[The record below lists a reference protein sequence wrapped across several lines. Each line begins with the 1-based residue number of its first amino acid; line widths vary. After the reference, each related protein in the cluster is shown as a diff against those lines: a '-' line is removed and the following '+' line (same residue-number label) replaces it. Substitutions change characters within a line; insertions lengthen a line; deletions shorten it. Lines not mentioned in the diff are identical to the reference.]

1 MGQDLLRGKEIY
13 IFFGQYNING
23 ILGIVVSSILM
34 GLIIYK
40 TLNLAKENNINEYKE
55 LLKQISKNEKLNQ
68 IIYII
73 INIFL
78 LISFYIMVAGF
89 SAYFSQELGIPNIVG
104 SIIIVILCYFI
115 FMGNIKRIIKINEY
129 LIPILIICILL
140 LMIKNINAF
149 YYVQPII
156 HKKIFLKSIWDAIIY
171 ASYNS
176 IVLIPI
182 LLSLQKFIIK
192 KNQIRW
198 IAIISII
205 ILIILA

>member
-156 HKKIFLKSIWDAIIY
+156 HKKILYMQAII
-171 ASYNS
+171 
-176 IVLIPI
+176 V
-182 LLSLQKFIIK
+182 
-192 KNQIRW
+192 
-198 IAIISII
+198 
-205 ILIILA
+205 